1 MNRPFGKLARRCVG
15 RGSVFGMLAVMIN
28 LSGCRERPEAALLR
42 VDRLVAGT
50 MGIPACDSTAD
61 VPASWPR
68 FAFAGGEFEIS
79 LPAGTVADSAPGD
92 QWTAPGRIWIGAF
105 VLPEALVRATARADE
120 FRDSEWAKR
129 WCVART
135 DLGASTVHVWEGD
148 NHPAGIGAWGAAL
161 WYFPNTRELAVRVKA
176 PVGTDLAI
184 HRTILASVRRIPR
197 TP

>member
-1 MNRPFGKLARRCVG
+1 
-15 RGSVFGMLAVMIN
+15 MLALMIN

-42 VDRLVAGT
+42 VDRHVAGT

-79 LPAGTVADSAPGD
+79 LPPGTVADSAPGD

-105 VLPEALVRATARADE
+105 VRSEALLRATARAEE
-120 FRDSEWAKR
+120 FRDSEWAKS

-135 DLGASTVHVWEGD
+135 DLGASTVRVWEGD
-148 NHPAGIGAWGAAL
+148 NHPAGIRAWGDAL
-161 WYFPNTRELAVRVKA
+161 WYLPGARELDVTVMA

-184 HRTILASVRRIPR
+184 HRTILASVRAA
-197 TP
+197 TPAP